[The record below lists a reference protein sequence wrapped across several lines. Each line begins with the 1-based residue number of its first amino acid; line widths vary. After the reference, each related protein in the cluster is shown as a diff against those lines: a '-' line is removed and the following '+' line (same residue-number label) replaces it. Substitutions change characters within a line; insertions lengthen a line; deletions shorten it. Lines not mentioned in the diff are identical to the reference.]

1 MHPDHRPYLKF
12 TNRSRLDKSV
22 NSLLG
27 IIEGISIDG
36 VINSSELSLL
46 RLWISEHNELKNK
59 HPFNELVPVIEEA
72 VADGVLT
79 QDEREDIVWLCEKLR
94 STEFFDQTTADL
106 QRLHAILGGI
116 VADGQISEEE
126 LRGLSG
132 WLDDHEH
139 LRTCW
144 PYDEVGSLIT
154 AVLADKKIDE
164 KEHKMLK
171 EFFSEFLAV
180 LDNRTIV
187 SPSIADGTTLVGLC
201 AVCPD
206 IKFEESKFCFTGA
219 SARYT
224 RNQLAQ
230 IVSDFGG
237 EFVGSM
243 TAKVKYL
250 VIGADGN
257 PCWAYACY
265 GRKVEK
271 AVELRKSGNRVLI
284 VHENDF
290 HDAVAD
296 HG

>member
-1 MHPDHRPYLKF
+1 MHPDHRPYIKF
-12 TNRSRLDKSV
+12 TNRSRLDKSI

-27 IIEGISIDG
+27 IVEGISIDG
-36 VINSSELSLL
+36 AINSSELSLL
-46 RLWISEHNELKNK
+46 RLWLSENDELKDK
-59 HPFNELVPVIEEA
+59 HPFNELVPVIEMA

-79 QDEREDIVWLCEKLR
+79 HDEREDIVWLCEKLC

-116 VADGQISEEE
+116 VADGRITEEE

-132 WLDDHEH
+132 WLEDHEH

-154 AVLADKKIDE
+154 AVLVDKKIDE
-164 KEHKMLK
+164 KEHRVLK

-180 LDNRTIV
+180 LDSRTIV
-187 SPSIADGTTLVGLC
+187 SPSISDGTTLVGLC
-201 AVCPD
+201 AVCPEID
-206 IKFEESKFCFTGA
+206 FAESTFCFTGT
-219 SARYT
+219 STRYT
-224 RNQLAQ
+224 KNQLAK
-230 IVSDFGG
+230 IVADLGG
-237 EFVGSM
+237 ESVNSM

-250 VIGADGN
+250 VIGANGN

-296 HG
+296 KR